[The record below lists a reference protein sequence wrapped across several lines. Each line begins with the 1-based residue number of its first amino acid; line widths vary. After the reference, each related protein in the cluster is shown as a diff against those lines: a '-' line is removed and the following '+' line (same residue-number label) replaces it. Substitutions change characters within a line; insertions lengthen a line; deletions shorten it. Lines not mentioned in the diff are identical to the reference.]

1 MGIYCFTGFV
11 FRLSI
16 AEKIGQRLEEKIGA
30 KDVDIVPFIRKVLDW
45 SQKKQNIFNTEKCL
59 ILNFG

>member
-1 MGIYCFTGFV
+1 M

-16 AEKIGQRLEEKIGA
+16 AEKIGQRLEEKLGA
-30 KDVDIVPFIRKVLDW
+30 KDVGVVPFIRKVLDW
-45 SQKKQNIFNTEKCL
+45 SQKKQNIFNTEIFL

>member
-1 MGIYCFTGFV
+1 M

-16 AEKIGQRLEEKIGA
+16 AEKIGQRVEEKIGA